1 MIKIFV
7 NINFDSNEPI
17 YEQLKREII
26 VKIAQGQLKP
36 GDKLP
41 SVRKLGDEIGI
52 NLHTVNKTY
61 NILKEEGYVRI
72 DRRVGTVLNEDFK
85 EGKRQF
91 KKELNYELRYLI
103 ADSINRGIKKE
114 EFLSLVNNIYKEIDN
129 PL

>member
-91 KKELNYELRYLI
+91 KKELNYELKYLI